1 MLSRSAILSFA
12 GNPLVRGYF
21 TRRGL
26 SSGLVRRFVAGETLQ
41 DALLVAKELKD
52 KGILSVLDLLGENVL
67 NQQEAERETEMY
79 LTVIKALATFY
90 QDATLSV
97 KLTALG
103 LDIQEAIAI
112 MNLRRLLD
120 EAKERGSIYVCVDM
134 EGSAYTERTLEIVTA
149 EHEKYPNLGTV
160 VQSYLRRSDGD
171 LAALIENEV
180 PVRLVKGAYL
190 EPPHIAYQKKKDVD
204 AAYRRQMWSLLDSGN
219 RPAIATHDENMIN
232 AAKVYARQKNIPP
245 ERFEFQMLLGIR
257 RDLQEQLV
265 KEGYRV
271 RVYVPF
277 GQYWY
282 PYFTRRL
289 AERPANLGFF
299 LRNLM
304 RK

>member
-1 MLSRSAILSFA
+1 MSRSAILAFA

-21 TRRGL
+21 AKRGMA
-26 SSGLVRRFVAGETLQ
+26 SGMVRRFVAGETLQ
-41 DALLVAKELKD
+41 DGLLVTKELKD
-52 KGILSVLDLLGENVL
+52 NGILSVMDVLGENVL
-67 NQQEAERETEMY
+67 NQQEADRATEMY
-79 LTVIKALATFY
+79 LLVIKALTTFY
-90 QDATLSV
+90 HDAALSV

-120 EAKERGSIYVCVDM
+120 EAKERGSVFICVDM

-149 EHEKYPNLGTV
+149 EHEKYPDLGTV
-160 VQSYLRRSDGD
+160 IQSYLRRSDGD

-180 PVRLVKGAYL
+180 PVRLVKGAYA
-190 EPPHIAYQKKKDVD
+190 EPPHIAYQRKKDVD
-204 AAYRRQMWSLLDSGN
+204 AAFRRQMWSLLDSGN
-219 RPAIATHDENMIN
+219 RPAIATHDEHMIN
-232 AAKVYARQKNIPP
+232 AVKTYAKQKNIPP
-245 ERFEFQMLLGIR
+245 ERFEFQMLLGVR
-257 RDLQEQLV
+257 RDLQQALV
-265 KEGYRV
+265 KEGYTV

-277 GQYWY
+277 GQSWY

-299 LRNLM
+299 LRNLL